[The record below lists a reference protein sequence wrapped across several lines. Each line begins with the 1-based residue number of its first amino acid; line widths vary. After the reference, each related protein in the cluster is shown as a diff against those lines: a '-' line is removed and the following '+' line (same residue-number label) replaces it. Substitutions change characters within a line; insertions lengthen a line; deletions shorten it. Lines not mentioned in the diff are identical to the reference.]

1 MYFIDIPERCNKM
14 SGGKF
19 HLKNFAEL
27 RKDKSSDYISIS

>member
-27 RKDKSSDYISIS
+27 GKINLQIT